1 MKKVIIL
8 IIVVLYWGHLEAQDQ
23 YVCTNI
29 GLREGLSNNFVLDMA
44 FDKQGFLWVTTES
57 GLNRICGNTHIIY
70 KKENSGIIS
79 NEVSSLY
86 ADTVNDKM
94 WIATKQDGLCIY
106 DGVTHQF
113 RQFSITEGLA
123 TDAVSCIAQAT
134 GDRIWILHW
143 NGQVQLY
150 DNRSRKL
157 GIVI

>member
-1 MKKVIIL
+1 MKEVMIL

-23 YVCTNI
+23 YVCMNI

-113 RQFSITEGLA
+113 RQFSIT
-123 TDAVSCIAQAT
+123 DMP
-134 GDRIWILHW
+134 
-143 NGQVQLY
+143 
-150 DNRSRKL
+150 NRL
-157 GIVI
+157 Q